1 MMQDKINEELKNA
14 MKARDELVVSTL
26 RMLNSEIK
34 NAQIENKAD
43 LSDEEV
49 LKVIEKEAKKRKD
62 AIEAYDR
69 AGVADKADREKQELA
84 LLQAYLPEQL
94 PLEEVERLVDE
105 AFAKTGAKTMAD
117 MKLVMNEVMSKA
129 SGRIDA
135 GVVAGLVKQ
144 KLQ

>member
-1 MMQDKINEELKNA
+1 MQDKINEELKNA